1 MMCGKMSFCRQVLDC
16 SAARKIGTDD
26 YRARRHDFPR
36 GMAYNRPMSIIERYL
51 MDDPT
56 LLLFA
61 FGIAEIALVTS
72 RFRRGRPKIVFLAVP
87 PLLAGL
93 VIAVDAGF
101 ETDRE
106 AIERISY
113 EMADDFRAGKI
124 ETLAKR
130 FAPTY
135 SGFGGN
141 RDMLIA
147 RIREESKRV
156 GRLAIS
162 VIDIEVYGK
171 RANMDIRTTVEL
183 AGGMVGGRRVPLWWN
198 VHWARFP
205 DGWKIEEA
213 KFHRGPILK

>member
-1 MMCGKMSFCRQVLDC
+1 MSL
-16 SAARKIGTDD
+16 
-26 YRARRHDFPR
+26 
-36 GMAYNRPMSIIERYL
+36 IERYL

-56 LLLFA
+56 LLLLV
-61 FGIAEIALVTS
+61 FGGVEIALAAG

-106 AIERISY
+106 AIERISF
-113 EMADDFRAGKI
+113 EMADDFRAGEI
-124 ETLAKR
+124 EKLAAR

-135 SGFGGN
+135 GGFGGN
-141 RDMLIA
+141 RDMVIA
-147 RIREESKRV
+147 RIREESRRV
-156 GRLAIS
+156 SRLAIS

-171 RANMDIRTTVEL
+171 RANMDIQTTVEL
-183 AGGMVGGRRVPLWWN
+183 GGGMVGGRRVPLWWN